1 MDKKSLTRVLET
13 ITPLLDTIVQP
24 EIRSAVEA
32 LLNLVEVLAHE
43 NEQQKKTIQ
52 ALRDDIN
59 RLKGE
64 QGQPRI
70 RPQKPTDADNHS
82 SEADRKKREKKKKA
96 RKRSKKNDVVTADR
110 QVHLTLDLSTLPA
123 DAQYKGRKTTVIQDL
138 KITTDNIEF
147 LRDVYYSP
155 SLNKTFM
162 VDLPKGYDGEFG
174 PNVKSSV
181 ITLYHEA
188 NMTQPA
194 LKRFL
199 NAAGLVISKTSISRM
214 LTDNKE
220 VFHQEKG
227 DILDAGLKA
236 TYQQTDD
243 TSGRV
248 NGENYH
254 VHILCNP
261 FFTAYFTRRKK
272 DRLTLLEILCRDE
285 LKFTINEETLVLL
298 EKMGLPEKQIKKAA
312 DFQQQEALTRSE
324 IDSLLLQLFPNPKKQ
339 KTNRRRILEAS
350 ALIYYYHLPHSLKH
364 LMCDDA
370 PQFNL
375 IAKYKSLCWIHEG
388 RHYKKLSPFVPSH
401 QKILENFR
409 ENFWDYY
416 QSLLDYTNHPSSDVA
431 TQLNAEFDRLF
442 SAKTGYD
449 ELDKRI
455 ALTAEK
461 KEALLMPLKFPFLPL
476 HNNDAENGA
485 QHQARSRDIHL
496 QTKNE
501 KGTQAKDTFA
511 TLVKTA
517 RKLDVNLF
525 DYFHDRITETF
536 SMPSLASLILEKCG
550 VQPNT
555 S

>member
-1 MDKKSLTRVLET
+1 MDKKTLADSLSS
-13 ITPLLDTIVQP
+13 ITPLIDTIVQP
-24 EIRSAVEA
+24 EIRSAMIA
-32 LLNLVEVLAHE
+32 LLNLIESLAHE
-43 NEQQKKTIQ
+43 NEQQRQTIQ
-52 ALRDDIN
+52 TLKDENN

-64 QGQPRI
+64 QGQPSI
-70 RPQKPTDADNHS
+70 RPQTPTDTTSHS
-82 SEADRKKREKKKKA
+82 SEEDRKKRQKKRKPKKRLKKKEVIK
-96 RKRSKKNDVVTADR
+96 ADR
-110 QVHLTLDLSTLPA
+110 QVRLELDPSTLPA
-123 DAQYKGRKTTVIQDL
+123 DAQYKGRQSTIIQDL
-138 KITTDNIEF
+138 KIVTDNIEF

-162 VDLPKGYDGEFG
+162 VELPKGYEGEFG
-174 PNVKSSV
+174 PNVKVSI

-199 NAAGLVISKTSISRM
+199 NAAGLVISKATISRM
-214 LTDNKE
+214 LTDKHE
-220 VFHQEKG
+220 VFHQEKEA
-227 DILDAGLKA
+227 ILDAGLQA
-236 TYQQTDD
+236 PYQQTDD
-243 TSGRV
+243 TGARV
-248 NGENYH
+248 NGKNYH

-261 FFTAYFTRRKK
+261 FFTAYFTRHKK

-285 LKFTINEETLVLL
+285 LKFSINEETLALL
-298 EKMGLPEKQIKKAA
+298 KKMGLPEKLLKKVAN
-312 DFQQQEALTRSE
+312 FQQQEALTRSE
-324 IDSLLLQLFPNPKKQ
+324 INAMLLQFFPNPKKQ
-339 KTNRRRILEAS
+339 QSNRRRILEAS

-370 PQFNL
+370 PQFNM

-388 RHYKKLSPFVPSH
+388 RHYKKLSPIVPSH
-401 QKILENFR
+401 QKILEDFR
-409 ENFWDYY
+409 EKFWDYY
-416 QSLLDYTNHPSSDVA
+416 QSLLDYTDHPSPDAA
-431 TQLNAEFDRLF
+431 TQLDAEFNRLF

-455 ALTAEK
+455 KLTAEK

-501 KGTQAKDTFA
+501 KGTRAKDTFA

-517 RKLDVNLF
+517 RKLNVNLF
-525 DYFHDRITETF
+525 DYFYDRITKTF

-550 VQPNT
+550 VRPNT